1 MGQWSRGSHVG
12 LYFPVLIGKEI
23 RVFSQ
28 FKHLA
33 QGLIPVL
40 QLLVRTCASRHQT
53 VATVFF
59 LQRQDTPTGPERFW
73 RILHGTLHFT
83 EIIQYDIVYFR
94 GTSEE
99 FLQVLVIGAIM
110 SRAGCA
116 PFSRNKRRECHS
128 GHGWRQG
135 SCHSRFPPCRHR
147 RESSCACLHTPLER
161 CNGA

>member
-1 MGQWSRGSHVG
+1 MFVLSVIFTSTYVFVGQWSRGSHVG

-83 EIIQYDIVYFR
+83 EIVQYDIVYFR

-110 SRAGCA
+110 TGQVVLLFPGISV
-116 PFSRNKRRECHS
+116 RN
-128 GHGWRQG
+128 
-135 SCHSRFPPCRHR
+135 FV
-147 RESSCACLHTPLER
+147 
-161 CNGA
+161 